1 MSRIGKLPITVPNG
15 VTVDVKGTHVKVKGP
30 KGELEFTFHPRVNI
44 QLDGSTLKVVRDS
57 EEKIDKSLH
66 GVTRTLLSNMVEG
79 VSKGFSKQLEI
90 QGVGYRAQISG
101 SKLTLFLGFSHPIE
115 FMAPK
120 GITITIDAEKKNILT
135 VAGIDKQLVG
145 EISAKI
151 REYKKPEPYKG
162 KGIRYVGEYVQ
173 RKAGKAA
180 ASAK

>member
-30 KGELEFTFHPRVNI
+30 KGELEFTFHERAKI
-44 QLDGSTLKVVRDS
+44 ELEGSVLRVVRDS
-57 EEKIDKSLH
+57 EEKLDKSLH
-66 GVTRTLLSNMVEG
+66 GVTRTLLANMVDG

-101 SKLTLFLGFSHPIE
+101 SKLTLFLGFSHSIE

-120 GITITIDAEKKNILT
+120 GITITIDAEKKNIIT

-145 EISAKI
+145 EVSAKI

>member
-15 VTVDVKGTHVKVKGP
+15 VTVTINGVNVKVKGP
-30 KGELEFTFHPRVNI
+30 KGELEFNFHPRAKI
-44 QLDGSTLKVVRDS
+44 ELDGSTLKVVRDS

-66 GVTRTLLSNMVEG
+66 GVTRTLLANMVEG
-79 VSKGFSKQLEI
+79 VSKGFVKQLEI
-90 QGVGYRAQISG
+90 QGVGYRAQLAG
-101 SKLTLFLGFSHPIE
+101 SKLTLFLGFSHSIE

-120 GITITIDAEKKNILT
+120 GIQITIDPEKKNIIT

-145 EISAKI
+145 EVSAKI

-180 ASAK
+180 AGSK